1 MPALTVLK
9 RSLTVATLV
18 ASATL
23 GGAMLMTATTANAAS
38 GTVAQSGNDGQVC
51 DGLDSGKID
60 TPNNPQSVT
69 VTAPDGMLIDGYCV
83 KAGSALQGDG
93 PVYVDVAPPQKSI
106 TFSYPGGKA
115 ISHYAVSYTDAPP
128 NSETT
133 ECDTVTV
140 TIRETEQV
148 PVTETVTEMATTKT
162 TKTVTA
168 TETVTEPGAT
178 ETVTEPGDTVT
189 VTQPGETQTIVN
201 TITLPASTETVT
213 LPGTT
218 ATVTQPGETVTVT
231 NTVTNTVSVAPSEAS
246 STPPE
251 TTEVTVTAPGNDVT
265 VKGEQAQQ
273 QEVPSQVAAGSAGS
287 TDAPASP
294 IPGGNKT
301 LMLLALLAATF
312 GAGLVGASVASK
324 RQS

>member
-1 MPALTVLK
+1 
-9 RSLTVATLV
+9 
-18 ASATL
+18 
-23 GGAMLMTATTANAAS
+23 MLMTATTANAAS
-38 GTVAQSGNDGQVC
+38 GNVAQSATEGQVC

-60 TPNNPQSVT
+60 TPNNPGSVT

-106 TFSYPGGKA
+106 TFSYPGGKG
-115 ISHYAVSYTDAPP
+115 ISHYSVSYTDAPP

-148 PVTETVTEMATTKT
+148 PVTETVTETATTKT

-189 VTQPGETQTIVN
+189 VTEPGETQTVVN

-231 NTVTNTVSVAPSEAS
+231 NTVTVAPSDATS
-246 STPPE
+246 VPPE
-251 TTEVTVTAPGNDVT
+251 TTEVTVTAPGEDVT
-265 VKGEQAQQ
+265 VEGEQAHQQ
-273 QEVPSQVAAGSAGS
+273 QVPSQVAAGSAGS